1 MKTFYKN
8 GNRNPGFDPIDLNN
22 LVNKL
27 TSSILPMA
35 VDKKSFFINDIRG
48 KMMVCADE
56 DILASV
62 LSILLNTAV
71 SETENNC
78 IRISTKMFGNIVL
91 LYICDNC
98 NKGNNGIANNLF
110 KVETMAEKLGGCLTI
125 TNNRIKGNTIRFRLS
140 RPEVE
145 YFGKEKHLEESVDFG
160 DNKLLM
166 IGFEPMD

>member
-125 TNNRIKGNTIRFRLS
+125 TNNRIKGNTIAFSFYNNQLAA
-140 RPEVE
+140 
-145 YFGKEKHLEESVDFG
+145 
-160 DNKLLM
+160 
-166 IGFEPMD
+166 